1 MKSTMQDKNID
12 VLFFERPLVDLRK
25 FAFKIAKEL
34 KQINLDIKTGAIC
47 IELPSESEKNE
58 NAIDVFW
65 HRKAIK
71 NIDAFL
77 KAKDVKIIV
86 FTQCRI
92 PDLEF
97 ILHAKK
103 LGIKTIML
111 QEGVMFDGM
120 NINDVTVA
128 NTIAIM
134 GYLPKVFE
142 YLNIVASMC
151 RYDRKSFVKVMAQ
164 VLKKKKNITMI
175 VEEQFSTHLIG
186 DYLLTMGE
194 YWDDY
199 YMSHHGY
206 KKEQIRLIGDHDL
219 DGFQPK
225 GNNEAAV
232 CYIANV
238 LVEDGTAKKADLD
251 AFLQAFGEA
260 VDCKTKIYIKLH
272 PRSDETLYHSLNNH
286 NVEYIRN
293 GALPSVN
300 VYVGHR
306 SALLGRALYESDT
319 LVIWRFPNEEFSFY
333 ENYATA
339 VCTTKDELIE
349 TFKNIH
355 IESHTNDRVEAI
367 SKVYWN
373 NPEGSMKSAANI
385 IYKYMKGAEF

>member
-1 MKSTMQDKNID
+1 MS
-12 VLFFERPLVDLRK
+12 
-25 FAFKIAKEL
+25 
-34 KQINLDIKTGAIC
+34 
-47 IELPSESEKNE
+47 
-58 NAIDVFW
+58 
-65 HRKAIK
+65 
-71 NIDAFL
+71 
-77 KAKDVKIIV
+77 
-86 FTQCRI
+86 
-92 PDLEF
+92 
-97 ILHAKK
+97 
-103 LGIKTIML
+103 
-111 QEGVMFDGM
+111 
-120 NINDVTVA
+120 
-128 NTIAIM
+128 
-134 GYLPKVFE
+134 
-142 YLNIVASMC
+142 
-151 RYDRKSFVKVMAQ
+151 Q

-260 VDCKTKIYIKLH
+260 VDSKTKIYIKLH
-272 PRSDETLYHSLNNH
+272 PRSDETLYQSLNDH

-306 SALLGRALYESDT
+306 SALLGRALYESDS
-319 LVIWRFPNEEFSFY
+319 LIIWRFPNEEFSFY

-339 VCTTKDELIE
+339 VCTTKDELIAA
-349 TFKNIH
+349 FKNTDINN
-355 IESHTNDRVEAI
+355 HTNEKVAAI

-373 NPEGSMKSAANI
+373 NPEGSMKCAAGI
-385 IYKYMKGAEF
+385 ICKYMRGIEF